1 MQACAAV
8 GQSKLMHTY
17 ERLFFGKKV
26 VAQLLLSSD
35 DFTSPVRYRNLQNA
49 VAELLAL
56 GVVPIVNE
64 NDSVS
69 VRELEGAFGDNDE
82 LSSLLARAVKA
93 DWLLLLTNVDGFLI
107 PNGRKKPRLQRVV
120 RKLTPAL
127 EAQCNG
133 KSSLGTGGMIS
144 KLRAAKLA
152 SEGGV
157 HVAIVNGRHPQ
168 GDHARDGTQ
177 DRNVFSAAKRVG
189 QESADKKC
197 QPQPAR
203 PFRRR
208 KSCCAPVRRRRGW
221 RCCLPRKRMHC
232 CWRLPTAIEANEKSI
247 LEANREDME
256 KSGLDGAMRDRLL
269 LTSARIRDMARGVRE
284 VAALPDPIGETLA
297 EWTKSNGLR
306 IRKVRVPLGVVGIIY
321 ESRPNVTVDTAVL
334 ALKTGNAIVLRGGK
348 EAARSN
354 QRLVEI
360 ITAVPG
366 VPEGAIELLDSSTRQ
381 SVQELIKARGLVD
394 VIIPRGGAGLITF
407 VTENS
412 AVPVIETGAGNC
424 HIFVDESA
432 DFEMADRIVINAK
445 TQRPSVC
452 NAAEK
457 LLVHERVA
465 AEYVP
470 RIVKKLIDA
479 GVEVRGDGKVRSL
492 AAGLQVGPAAEQ
504 DWYEEY
510 LRLCMAVARGRDV
523 DDAIAHIN
531 RYSTKHTDSIVT
543 AR

>member
-1 MQACAAV
+1 MAATLTTAAST
-8 GQSKLMHTY
+8 QEKLLRARAASA
-17 ERLFFGKKV
+17 RL
-26 VAQLLLSSD
+26 ALLS
-35 DFTSPVRYRNLQNA
+35 TQEKNA
-49 VAELLAL
+49 ILLA
-56 GVVPIVNE
+56 I
-64 NDSVS
+64 
-69 VRELEGAFGDNDE
+69 
-82 LSSLLARAVKA
+82 A
-93 DWLLLLTNVDGFLI
+93 D
-107 PNGRKKPRLQRVV
+107 
-120 RKLTPAL
+120 AL
-127 EAQCNG
+127 
-133 KSSLGTGGMIS
+133 
-144 KLRAAKLA
+144 
-152 SEGGV
+152 
-157 HVAIVNGRHPQ
+157 
-168 GDHARDGTQ
+168 
-177 DRNVFSAAKRVG
+177 
-189 QESADKKC
+189 
-197 QPQPAR
+197 
-203 PFRRR
+203 
-208 KSCCAPVRRRRGW
+208 
-221 RCCLPRKRMHC
+221 
-232 CWRLPTAIEANEKSI
+232 EANEKSI
-247 LEANREDME
+247 LAANCEDIE
-256 KSGLDGAMRDRLL
+256 NSGLEGAMRDRLL
-269 LTSARIRDMARGVRE
+269 LTPARVKDMASGVRE

-348 EAARSN
+348 EAAQSS

-360 ITAVPG
+360 MAAVAG

-412 AVPVIETGAGNC
+412 TVPVIETGAGNC

-432 DFEMADRIVINAK
+432 DFDMADRIVINAK

-470 RIVKKLIDA
+470 RIVKKLIEA
-479 GVEVRGDGKVRSL
+479 GVEVRGDGKVCTL
-492 AAGLQVGPAAEQ
+492 AAGLPVGAAAEQ

-510 LRLCMAVARGRDV
+510 LRLCMAVAVVANV

-531 RYSTKHTDSIVT
+531 RYSTKHSDSIVT
-543 AR
+543 RDEANARKFLRGVDSAAVYWNASTRFTDGAEFGFGAEMGISTQKLHCRGPFALAELTSSKYEIIGTGQVR